1 MCSRCRYLVIVG
13 VEVTN
18 ARAGFTLHGSGD
30 PILFLFFLFC
40 FSSGVPQDH
49 FIQRESAR
57 LKGAH
62 EFI

>member
-1 MCSRCRYLVIVG
+1 MQVLYLVVVG

-30 PILFLFFLFC
+30 PILFFVFFVL
-40 FSSGVPQDH
+40 FSSGVPQVH
-49 FIQRESAR
+49 CMRRESAR